1 MNAYPFISI
10 VMPVYNMAAFL
21 NECIPSILEQDYEN
35 YELIVVDDGST
46 DRTNDIMNTFPD
58 KRIHYIQRK
67 HDYIDSMN
75 AGVYVAKGKYILRMD
90 ADDLM
95 VQGRIKK
102 QVEYMEAH
110 PEVDVC
116 GSGMKN
122 FGNDDSCL
130 YGLRGHA
137 AIVSSLLLY
146 NTMAHP
152 TVIMRKIRI
161 DQYIAQHGYLYD
173 KKYVYA
179 EDYHLWTSMAMD
191 GFRFDNIH
199 DMLIKHRISSQ
210 AVTMIYAEESQ
221 NAAEKIKKEYLKYVI
236 QEISRKEGTFIH
248 IIDDIIKLAEGRL
261 LTLQDVQQ
269 LVYVLYKRILK

>member
-95 VQGRIKK
+95 IQGRIKK

-210 AVTMIYAEESQ
+210 AVTMVYAEESQ
-221 NAAEKIKKEYLKYVI
+221 YAAEKIKREYLKYVI
-236 QEISRKEGTFIH
+236 QEISRNEGTFIH
-248 IIDDIIKLAEGRL
+248 IIDDIMKLAEGRL